1 MKSTVKI
8 SGLREALKGL
18 DQLKKSTQV
27 GVLNRVLKKA
37 AKPVE
42 VAAKRDAPVDSGALK
57 ESIGTVIVRRNAG
70 KSAFAAA
77 MRGGESRQ
85 DAAAAARKA
94 NSAAAG
100 RGASATVRVRA
111 TAPHAHLVEFGTVKM
126 GAEPFLGPALR
137 AERDDITKSIAAD
150 IEAEVAKTAKRIA
163 ARAAKKG
170 TK

>member
-8 SGLREALKGL
+8 SGLRETLSGL

-42 VAAKRDAPVDSGALK
+42 TAAKRDAPVDSGALK

-77 MRGGESRQ
+77 MRGGGSRQ
-85 DAAAAARKA
+85 DAAAAAREA

-126 GAEPFLGPALR
+126 GADPFLGPALR
-137 AERDDITKSIAAD
+137 AERSDITKSIAAD

-170 TK
+170 TT